1 MMGDTY
7 ICMSVASEEVKNHAH
22 AAAEMALDLQH
33 RCAQMFDEESL
44 PMWARFG
51 ISSGRV
57 ILQRDPHGGLLNFWG
72 ETVNSASI
80 MASYGIRGEIQVAES
95 SYDLLKAN
103 FLLQDRGSFFVEG
116 QGEIT
121 TYLLSG
127 RL

>member
-1 MMGDTY
+1 MMGDIY
-7 ICMSVASEEVKNHAH
+7 ICMSVGSQEVKNHAH
-22 AAAEMALDLQH
+22 AVAEMALDMQR
-33 RCAQMFDEESL
+33 RCARLFDEESL

-57 ILQRDPHGGLLNFWG
+57 ILQRAPDGRLLNFWG
-72 ETVNSASI
+72 ETVNSASL
-80 MASYGIRGEIQVAES
+80 MASYGIRGEIQVAET
-95 SYDLLKAN
+95 SYALLKAD

-116 QGEIT
+116 QGEIA